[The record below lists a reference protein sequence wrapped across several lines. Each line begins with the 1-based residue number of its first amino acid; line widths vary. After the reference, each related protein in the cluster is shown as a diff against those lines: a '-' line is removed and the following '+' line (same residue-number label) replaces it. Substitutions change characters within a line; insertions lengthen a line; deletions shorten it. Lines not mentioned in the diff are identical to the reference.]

1 VLKEDARQSVVTIFN
16 WTEGPRVHRLELA
29 SLGLD
34 PKAAYEVEEIFGAA
48 VASKSVV
55 GEVSVSQPAHSVRM
69 LRLVNAAVPVELP
82 KITVQPPEGVKAG
95 EAARFAARSAAVP
108 FPPFEFRWSFGDGV
122 EVKGASVEHAY
133 THAGTYVVEL
143 DAVGLDGTRKL
154 AGFDVTVTGSV
165 ATVFVPAA
173 KMRSAAK

>member
-1 VLKEDARQSVVTIFN
+1 
-16 WTEGPRVHRLELA
+16 
-29 SLGLD
+29 
-34 PKAAYEVEEIFGAA
+34 
-48 VASKSVV
+48 
-55 GEVSVSQPAHSVRM
+55 
-69 LRLVNAAVPVELP
+69 
-82 KITVQPPEGVKAG
+82 
-95 EAARFAARSAAVP
+95 
-108 FPPFEFRWSFGDGV
+108 V